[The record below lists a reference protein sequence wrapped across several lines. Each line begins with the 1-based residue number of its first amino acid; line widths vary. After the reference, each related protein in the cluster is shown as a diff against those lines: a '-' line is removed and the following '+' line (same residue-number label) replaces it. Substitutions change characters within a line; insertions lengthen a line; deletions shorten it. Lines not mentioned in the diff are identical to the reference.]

1 MAQRLLLMALLLLLS
16 SPFSVLAEDGQQRT
30 GEGMHIWFDTGGP
43 VGGTYNTVV
52 YNGAKAA
59 ANDIGAKIT
68 FVYSNWSAEKMIENF
83 KKALAEKPTGIVVMG
98 HPGDAAYEPFI
109 KEARES
115 GILVTSV
122 DTPLPENQ
130 AKYQAGGFGY
140 IGPDGYNQGVSM
152 AKECIQ
158 RFGLKKGDRAFV
170 WGLKRLP
177 TRGLRATAILDVF
190 AKEGIVVD
198 YFEIS
203 PEVNKDPSLGTP
215 IVTGYLS
222 AHPDCKLMVIDH
234 GAITAQMENYL
245 RAAAVQPD
253 DIDVAGFS
261 LSPATAN
268 AIKKGYVD
276 LIGDAQPFLLG
287 YFSVLQIALTE
298 KYGFSGLNVD
308 TGGGFIGADNLSLIE
323 PLAKQGLR

>member
-1 MAQRLLLMALLLLLS
+1 MIQRVLVIALLVFWVFPLTA
-16 SPFSVLAEDGQQRT
+16 FAEVEEART
-30 GEGMHIWFDTGGP
+30 GAGMHIWFDTGGP

-59 ANDIGAKIT
+59 AHDIGARIT
-68 FVYSNWSAEKMIENF
+68 FVYSDWSPEKMIENF
-83 KKALAEKPTGIVVMG
+83 KQALAEKPTGIVVMG
-98 HPGDAAYEPFI
+98 HPGDAAYTPFI
-109 KEARES
+109 EEARKS
-115 GILVTSV
+115 GILVTAV
-122 DTPLPENQ
+122 DTPLPNNQ
-130 AKYQAGGFGY
+130 GKFQSQGFGY
-140 IGPDGYNQGVSM
+140 VGPDAYNQGVSM
-152 AKECIQ
+152 AKECLQ

-203 PEVNKDPSLGTP
+203 PEVDKDPSLGTP

-253 DIDVAGFS
+253 AIDVAGFS

-287 YFSVLQIALTE
+287 YFSVLQIALTQ

-308 TGGGFIGADNLSLIE
+308 TGGGFIGADNLGIIE
-323 PLAKQGLR
+323 PLAQQGLR